1 MTRVLASVFRWF
13 KTTSRSDDTPW
24 PERATHS
31 KMRIDAL
38 DEYLRGTSQSDVTP
52 EVLLRVL

>member
-13 KTTSRSDDTPW
+13 GTTSHSDDPPW
-24 PERATHS
+24 PERDTH
-31 KMRIDAL
+31 RQLRLDAL